1 MARDAKVVANRVM
14 ALLGGEGNIAQLN
27 HCATRLRVVAKD
39 DEKVDAEGLSATEG
53 VHGYFFQN
61 GQHQVILGTG
71 FVGKVFA
78 IMKGNDAIEEAPQA
92 EDKKDKVST
101 FQTVTRTF
109 SDIFVAIIPA
119 LVATGLLMGLRG
131 LLVNGFGIELS
142 PQLNTLS
149 QVLTD
154 TAFIF
159 IPVLVT
165 WSAMRVFGGNPVL
178 GIVLGLMLVAPQL
191 ANKWDVA
198 FGNAEAMMIPFMGF
212 EIAVTGL
219 QSSILPAVFMGW
231 FAALVE
237 RTSRKYIPE
246 VLDLILTPFIT
257 LLVSL
262 ITGLVFVGPILLG
275 MEKLITEAVLYFL
288 QIPYGIGGLIYG
300 GAIQF
305 MAVTGM
311 HHTIVPITIAMV
323 TDTGFDYINPLGTAA
338 IAGQFGAAMAVM
350 SMQTDKVKRTGM
362 FGAALPALFGI
373 TEPAMFA
380 ITLPRVKPFLYG
392 CIGGA
397 LGGCLGAIAG
407 IGSAGTGATMLPG
420 VLLYLGGGLGMY
432 VLVMLVG
439 AASAFAL
446 TKLLYKE
453 PK

>member
-14 ALLGGEGNIAQLN
+14 ALLGGADNIAQLN

-39 DEKVDAEGLSATEG
+39 DEQVDAEGLSTTEG

-78 IMKGNDAIEEAPQA
+78 IMKGNEAIEESPQT
-92 EDKKDKVST
+92 EERKDKVST

-165 WSAMRVFGGNPVL
+165 WSAMRVFGGSPVL

-191 ANKWDVA
+191 ASKWDVA

-237 RTSRKYIPE
+237 RTSRKHIPE

-262 ITGLVFVGPILLG
+262 IAGLVFVGPILLG
-275 MEKLITEAVLYFL
+275 IEKLITEAVLYFL

-338 IAGQFGAAMAVM
+338 IAGQFGAAIAVM

-439 AASAFAL
+439 AASAFTL